1 MNEQCLR
8 KVISRSQTDINSL
21 NLGGGPMSIP
31 HLGSLARIAAL
42 AVIPIALSS
51 CGGEAEATGPHT
63 DQAGHLLK
71 VQTYKFFFGTTLS
84 EVKVTDELFDKY
96 VPCGDN
102 RFKLTY
108 AVAGRPAS
116 FATTK
121 SEHIRSAS
129 EKVEPGEI
137 IDDLARF
144 VPTVGTF
151 TVAERK
157 SGDPTLKLTN
167 TQTNTHLTLHSPE
180 TNRLVISGETDCLRK
195 PRVQTH

>member
-1 MNEQCLR
+1 M
-8 KVISRSQTDINSL
+8 
-21 NLGGGPMSIP
+21 PIP
-31 HLGSLARIAAL
+31 HLGSLARLAAL
-42 AVIPIALSS
+42 AVIPIALSG
-51 CGGEAEATGPHT
+51 CGGDAEATSPHT

-71 VQTYKFFFGTTLS
+71 VQTYKFFFATTLS

-96 VPCGDN
+96 VPCGEN

-116 FATTK
+116 FATTN
-121 SEHIRSAS
+121 SGNIRSAS
-129 EKVEPGEI
+129 DKAVESGAI

-157 SGDPTLKLTN
+157 SGDPTLKLDN
-167 TQTNTHLTLHSPE
+167 AKTNTHLTLHSPE
-180 TNRLVISGETDCLRK
+180 PNRLVISGETDCLRK